1 VDDQPGKESIIQ
13 NFNTDTSKM
22 LSQVSSGYSIRHN
35 LVQKM
40 VPGDRSFH
48 MVSWDDSKKFNPM
61 KTFPSR
67 AEADKAYSELK
78 GVPKI
83 LVSGET
89 GDVVLSEGK

>member
-1 VDDQPGKESIIQ
+1 
-13 NFNTDTSKM
+13 
-22 LSQVSSGYSIRHN
+22 
-35 LVQKM
+35 
-40 VPGDRSFH
+40 

>member
-1 VDDQPGKESIIQ
+1 M
-13 NFNTDTSKM
+13 TSQAKKV
-22 LSQVSSGYSIRHN
+22 LFRISTPIPPRCFPRFH
-35 LVQKM
+35 LATVQKM
-40 VPGDRSFH
+40 APGDRSFH